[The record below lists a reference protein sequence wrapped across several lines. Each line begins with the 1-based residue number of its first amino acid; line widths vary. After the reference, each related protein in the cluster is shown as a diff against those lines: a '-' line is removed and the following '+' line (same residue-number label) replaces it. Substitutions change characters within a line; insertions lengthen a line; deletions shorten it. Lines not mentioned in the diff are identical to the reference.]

1 MRAADYALAY
11 AAKRI
16 GYYAPADP
24 LPGSEAGR
32 WMAEKTGEPWLAGP
46 SWSIWWCMC
55 YASMCVYEAG
65 GQLPGGPSYNC
76 QYTVNAA
83 RREGR
88 LVDKSDTQPG
98 DLAMFDWDGGRV
110 DHVGIIERVYSWG
123 VQTIEG
129 NTSPGTRGSQ
139 RAGNGTYRR
148 TRSWV
153 DVKYVVRPYY
163 PQDNGTR
170 PASRSDKPA
179 KLDVDGWWGS
189 DTTRGLQ
196 YINRHKPDGVVS
208 SQPVS
213 NKRFFTAAT
222 TGWEWVPDAQAE
234 GSQIIATLQ
243 RAFKVDPDGFAGG
256 DTAEG
261 MRGYYGLPAGRVVDR
276 DTVRAMQRA
285 INRQLGY

>member
-1 MRAADYALAY
+1 MHSLTGTAYREARKFKRALRLASTTHTGSSNASAT
-11 AAKRI
+11 AAGCVPYR
-16 GYYAPADP
+16 
-24 LPGSEAGR
+24 LS
-32 WMAEKTGEPWLAGP
+32 
-46 SWSIWWCMC
+46 
-55 YASMCVYEAG
+55 ASAYSLSLM
-65 GQLPGGPSYNC
+65 SRS
-76 QYTVNAA
+76 AA
-83 RREGR
+83 
-88 LVDKSDTQPG
+88 
-98 DLAMFDWDGGRV
+98 
-110 DHVGIIERVYSWG
+110 
-123 VQTIEG
+123 
-129 NTSPGTRGSQ
+129 TSPGTRGSQ